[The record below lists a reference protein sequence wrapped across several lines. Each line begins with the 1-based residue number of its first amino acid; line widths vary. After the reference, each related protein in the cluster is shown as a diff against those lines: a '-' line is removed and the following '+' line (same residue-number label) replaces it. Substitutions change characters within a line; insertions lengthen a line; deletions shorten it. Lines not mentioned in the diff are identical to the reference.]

1 MQFTDHKVHK
11 PPEILGKDA
20 AGNVL
25 ARFPDGVRRLT
36 ADQLTEFHRR
46 FEERIALEEQDPYRY
61 GYVIPIWST
70 ADQQFAALREEF
82 PKGVTELLI
91 LGGNRASKSR

>member
-36 ADQLTEFHRR
+36 ADQLEKYVEFIL
-46 FEERIALEEQDPYRY
+46 FDGP
-61 GYVIPIWST
+61 PP
-70 ADQQFAALREEF
+70 AA
-82 PKGVTELLI
+82 P
-91 LGGNRASKSR
+91 A